1 MSETLTLTPAREKG
15 LLLTL
20 AGIQFCHI
28 LDVMIIM
35 PLAPML
41 MRTFTFT
48 AAQFGLLISAYTFM
62 AAISSILAAM
72 VIDRFDRRQVILSF
86 FAAFIVATA
95 LCAVA
100 TSYHMLLFMRGLAG
114 VFGGVL
120 GSLVHVFIADCI
132 PYERRGHATGK
143 VTASFS
149 VAVIL
154 GVPGSLLL
162 VNHIPLIGWRAPFI
176 VVAMIGA
183 AVWWLA

>member
-95 LCAVA
+95 LCAMA

-162 VNHIPLIGWRAPFI
+162 VNHIPLIGWRAPF
-176 VVAMIGA
+176 
-183 AVWWLA
+183 